1 MKISRKRLI
10 EIIQQEVAAA
20 KEQPNPEQDV
30 KALGEFSTRLLDLS
44 KKVRGVKGLDAKEM
58 TEILEIFTDLV
69 KFASGKSGA
78 ALISQISVLV
88 DKKTGQG
95 PKQ

>member
-10 EIIQQEVAAA
+10 EIIQQEVAEAN
-20 KEQPNPEQDV
+20 EQPNPERDV
-30 KALGEFSTRLLDLS
+30 KALGQFSAIL
-44 KKVRGVKGLDAKEM
+44 KKTSADIQKVKGLDAKEM

-95 PKQ
+95 PK